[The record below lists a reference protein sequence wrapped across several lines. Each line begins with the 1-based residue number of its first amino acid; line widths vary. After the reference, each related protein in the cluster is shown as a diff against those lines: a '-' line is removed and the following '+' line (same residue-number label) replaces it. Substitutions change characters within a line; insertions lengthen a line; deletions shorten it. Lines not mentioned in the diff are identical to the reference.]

1 MRNIIRNSVV
11 GLALASGAILFAQG
25 PVVDIGSRHGNLQA
39 AQQYIVAAYQRI
51 DDAQRANHGQLGGHA
66 QRAKD
71 LLTQADEELRQ
82 AADVANE
89 R

>member
-1 MRNIIRNSVV
+1 M
-11 GLALASGAILFAQG
+11 FAQG
-25 PVVDIGSRHGNLQA
+25 PVVNIGTRHGNLQA
-39 AQQYIVAAYQRI
+39 AQQYIVAAFQRI

-71 LLTQADEELRQ
+71 LLAQADEELRL

>member
-1 MRNIIRNSVV
+1 MRNLLRNSAVC
-11 GLALASGAILFAQG
+11 LALASGAIMFAQG
-25 PVVDIGSRHGNLQA
+25 TVVNIGTRHGNLQA
-39 AQQYIVAAYQRI
+39 AQQYIVAAFQRI

-71 LLTQADEELRQ
+71 LLAQADEELRL